1 MLCEVMEMD
10 KKNCIL
16 ITSCE
21 ENSIPVKFDEKQY
34 SFEIVRD
41 EKEALNKIKLKN
53 IDIAIISGSLEYLD
67 EDELFSIILEKTE
80 ISNKNITVIQIKEV
94 AENNFE
100 IRTVNKKSKKYIAA
114 FLTDKDI
121 NLNKILSF

>member
-1 MLCEVMEMD
+1 MN

-16 ITSCE
+16 ITSHK
-21 ENSIPVKFDEKQY
+21 ENTIPIQFDEKYY

-41 EKEALNKIKLKN
+41 EKEALNKIKVKN
-53 IDIAIISGSLEYLD
+53 IDIAIINGSLEYLN
-67 EDELFSIILEKTE
+67 EDELFSIILERTD
-80 ISNKNITVIQIKEV
+80 INNKDIIVIQIKERSG
-94 AENNFE
+94 NNFE

-114 FLTDKDI
+114 FLTEKEEI